1 MNNPAILVAHHR
13 PDIVSGAE
21 IAIADMV
28 KSCAPGWRFIML
40 VPGAGAL
47 ANYYRG
53 LNIPVWEKS
62 VTSPRR
68 LFPGLHQL
76 ESWLFARQLQK
87 AHISGVIANTFPAAS
102 RVISACEIAK
112 IPCAIYV
119 REYMRPLAHYR
130 KLFNRAARILA
141 VSQSVENHVRSMGV
155 LTEIDVAYDVILA
168 EKIRARLLLQSGE
181 AHPLSFEPGVPVIG
195 WIGRLTPYKQPDLFL
210 KAIPFVL
217 QKFPKAKFLLIGSAK
232 INEKE
237 YEASLYK
244 LSAHL
249 GIDDCVEFL
258 GQRSDVIDILAN
270 LTVVCVTS
278 TREPF
283 SRVILEAQVMGC
295 PVIAPDTGGSPEAV
309 EDEVTGLL
317 FHPLGDTAAC
327 DLAERIIRVLA
338 DQKLAEQL
346 RAQASASVNTN
357 FASRNPTRK
366 FEELLTDMAE
376 KYEHQG

>member
-1 MNNPAILVAHHR
+1 MNNPTYLVAHHR

-28 KSCAPGWRFIML
+28 KACDPGWHFIML

-47 ANYYRG
+47 AEYYRG
-53 LNIPVWEKS
+53 LNIPVWEQS
-62 VTSPRR
+62 VSSPRR
-68 LFPGLHQL
+68 LFPGLHQI
-76 ESWLFARQLQK
+76 ESLFFARQLQK
-87 AHISGVIANTFPAAS
+87 AHISGVVANTFPAAS

-119 REYMRPLAHYR
+119 REYMRPLALYR

-141 VSQSVENHVRSMGV
+141 VSHSVENHVWSMGV
-155 LTEIDVAYDVILA
+155 ITEIDVAYDVILA

-181 AHPLSFEPGVPVIG
+181 AHPLSFDPAVPLIG
-195 WIGRLTPYKQPDLFL
+195 WIGRLTPYKQPDLLL

-217 QKFPKAKFLLIGSAK
+217 QKFPKAKFILIGSAK
-232 INEKE
+232 KNEKE
-237 YEASLYK
+237 FEASLFK

-249 GIDDCVEFL
+249 GIDDSVEFL

-309 EDEVTGLL
+309 EDGVTGLL
-317 FHPLGDTAAC
+317 FHPLGDEAPYE
-327 DLAERIIRVLA
+327 LAERIVQVLA

-346 RAQASASVNTN
+346 REQASASVNTN
-357 FASRNPTRK
+357 FASRNPAKK
-366 FEELLTDMAE
+366 FEELLTDMTE
-376 KYEHQG
+376 KYELQG